1 MIPCPPELE
10 VLKREMEVKSIQRAA
25 EKRIALWKQLNHAR
39 LYESKKS
46 WIAALLSSPVSR

>member
-1 MIPCPPELE
+1 MIACTPQLE
-10 VLKREMEVKSIQRAA
+10 ALKREMEVRSIQRTA

-46 WIAALLSSPVSR
+46 LFARWSGPLPGR